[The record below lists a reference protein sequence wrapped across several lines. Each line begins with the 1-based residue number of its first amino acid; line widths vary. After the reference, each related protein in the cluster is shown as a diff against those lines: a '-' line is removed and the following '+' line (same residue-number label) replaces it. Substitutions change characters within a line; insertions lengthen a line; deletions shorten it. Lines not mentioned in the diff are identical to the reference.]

1 MGYKDARG
9 AIRAQSSSPVGTT
22 LVYRAASRRIEP
34 PRAQQ
39 PDAHKGTFLS
49 LKLTGAELAHLR
61 AGSRLRDG
69 RPSGGETE
77 LQNGERIGTAGVER
91 LEVGEPG
98 VGLGLV
104 NVV

>member
-1 MGYKDARG
+1 MAPRP
-9 AIRAQSSSPVGTT
+9 IESSHRLLSNLRRTTTRSEPEADGT
-22 LVYRAASRRIEP
+22 EP
-34 PRAQQ
+34 YHLP
-39 PDAHKGTFLS
+39 
-49 LKLTGAELAHLR
+49 LR
-61 AGSRLRDG
+61 AGSRSRDG
-69 RPSGGETE
+69 GPSGGETE